1 MVKKHS
7 IYMTNDGRISVCG
20 VNSKNV
26 KYIAGAIKDVV
37 ENYWNMSV
45 RIWAEQM
52 DSNLLI
58 YYFQAI

>member
-26 KYIAGAIKDVV
+26 KYIASAIKDVV
-37 ENYWNMSV
+37 ENY
-45 RIWAEQM
+45 
-52 DSNLLI
+52 
-58 YYFQAI
+58 